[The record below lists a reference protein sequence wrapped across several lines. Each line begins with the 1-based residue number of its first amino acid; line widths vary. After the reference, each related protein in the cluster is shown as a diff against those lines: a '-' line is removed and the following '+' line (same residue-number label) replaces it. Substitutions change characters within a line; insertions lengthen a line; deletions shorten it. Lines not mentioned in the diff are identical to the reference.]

1 MPSATSVKGASQSYP
16 SQKHG
21 IANNTLDCFARRSGA
36 NSLSTCLSIQA
47 PRLPAGDRIREK
59 SRWPVSGRRSSWD
72 GVGFARRHTFT
83 TVSRASSASSRL
95 QSHEKLSTVITLE
108 VSERA
113 SSLSPSNL
121 PFQISPG
128 LRRADHKLLRCLG
141 HSRQQGALRLALP
154 VQVDPLGCICL
165 LSGSTATF
173 GVRLCA
179 RRWASQLQHL

>member
-1 MPSATSVKGASQSYP
+1 MNLHDGLEQIPYPRACQSKLPDSLQEIGSAKSHGGLYPDAGRVGMGWACKAPYIHDSVKSKFCFQQASV
-16 SQKHG
+16 
-21 IANNTLDCFARRSGA
+21 AR
-36 NSLSTCLSIQA
+36 
-47 PRLPAGDRIREK
+47 E
-59 SRWPVSGRRSSWD
+59 
-72 GVGFARRHTFT
+72 TFH
-83 TVSRASSASSRL
+83 S
-95 QSHEKLSTVITLE
+95 TLE
-108 VSERA
+108 VSDRA

-141 HSRQQGALRLALP
+141 HSRQQGALRLALA

-179 RRWASQLQHL
+179 RRRASQLQHL